1 MFAIDAL
8 LNNDV
13 YNGGGLQVTVRAL
26 VLIQS
31 SDGGDTA
38 QMRNLRHAVR
48 CMFSQMYGAAK
59 NAVKDMM
66 GRSIMIL

>member
-38 QMRNLRHAVR
+38 
-48 CMFSQMYGAAK
+48 
-59 NAVKDMM
+59 
-66 GRSIMIL
+66 